1 MKIPFL
7 NRPETRAGYT
17 DAIVEALLKEA
28 TGGSTASVS
37 SLGVTEAC
45 AGLWGRSFAS
55 ATVTPLNMATA
66 ALTPAVLET
75 IGRRLLLHGETVF
88 EIAVDGDAVKLVEAA
103 SWAVEERGQ
112 WLYRADFAT
121 PEGTYT
127 RALTADRIFHPR
139 IGATSKRPWQ
149 GQSPIPSATA
159 KLAAVLE
166 TKLTQEV
173 GGPVGNVLPLPIE
186 GSLSALQHDIN
197 KLDGR
202 TVLVES
208 TAGGYGDKEGA
219 PKGDWLTRRI
229 GANPPESMIG
239 LRKDVQ
245 AGILAACGCPGSLLE
260 RSDGTLAR
268 EEMRRFLHSTISPVA
283 RVVAGEMAVKLD
295 TQGLA
300 LDFSALFA
308 SDLSGRA
315 RAFQS
320 MVGGG
325 MDVGKAAA
333 LAGLMVDD
341 DDA

>member
-1 MKIPFL
+1 MRIPFL

-17 DAIVEALLKEA
+17 DSITQALLQEA
-28 TGGSTASVS
+28 TGSDTASVA

-55 ATVTPLNMATA
+55 ATITPSNMATA
-66 ALTPAVLET
+66 ALTPAVLEA
-75 IGRRLLLHGETVF
+75 IGRRLLLHGEAVF

-103 SWAVEERGQ
+103 SWEIEERGQ
-112 WLYRADFAT
+112 WLYRADFST
-121 PEGTYT
+121 PEGTYN
-127 RALTADRIFHPR
+127 RSLSANRILHPR
-139 IGATSKRPWQ
+139 IGATPKRPWQ
-149 GQSPIPSATA
+149 GQSPIPSSTA

-173 GGPVGNVLPLPIE
+173 GGPVGNVLPLPHK
-186 GSLSALQHDIN
+186 GSVTALQADID
-197 KLDGR
+197 KLAGR

-208 TAGGYGDKEGA
+208 TAGGFGDEKAA
-219 PKGDWLTRRI
+219 PRMDWMTRRI
-229 GANPPESMIG
+229 GADPPESMIG

-245 AGILAACGCPGSLLE
+245 ASILAACGCPGSLLE

-268 EEMRRFLHSTISPVA
+268 EEMRRFLHSSISPVS
-283 RVVAGEMAVKLD
+283 RIVADELAVKLD
-295 TQGLA
+295 TPGLA
-300 LDFSALFA
+300 FDFKNLFA

-315 RAFQS
+315 RSFQS

-325 MDVGKAAA
+325 MEVERAAA

-341 DDA
+341 DAG

>member
-28 TGGSTASVS
+28 TGGTTASVS

-127 RALTADRIFHPR
+127 RA
-139 IGATSKRPWQ
+139 
-149 GQSPIPSATA
+149 
-159 KLAAVLE
+159 
-166 TKLTQEV
+166 
-173 GGPVGNVLPLPIE
+173 
-186 GSLSALQHDIN
+186 
-197 KLDGR
+197 
-202 TVLVES
+202 
-208 TAGGYGDKEGA
+208 
-219 PKGDWLTRRI
+219 
-229 GANPPESMIG
+229 
-239 LRKDVQ
+239 
-245 AGILAACGCPGSLLE
+245 
-260 RSDGTLAR
+260 
-268 EEMRRFLHSTISPVA
+268 
-283 RVVAGEMAVKLD
+283 
-295 TQGLA
+295 
-300 LDFSALFA
+300 
-308 SDLSGRA
+308 
-315 RAFQS
+315 
-320 MVGGG
+320 
-325 MDVGKAAA
+325 
-333 LAGLMVDD
+333 
-341 DDA
+341 